1 MKIEGERAVYHCV
14 SRAVNREMLFHDGA
28 KETLRRQ
35 IWQVADFSG
44 VEVIAYCVM
53 SNHFHILIRVP
64 DAQEAGVS
72 DIELMRRYRV
82 LYTRPTR
89 YQVASP
95 EVLEQMLRKGGKEAA
110 QFRASLLRRMHDV
123 SEFMKTLKQRFSIWY
138 NRFHGRVGTLWAER
152 YRSTIVEESDRALS
166 IVSAYIDLN
175 PMRAGLVN
183 DPKDYRWSSYGE
195 AMGGSPQARSGLTAA
210 VNGRVGRDQWNTAAT
225 TYRTLL
231 YCKGTSPSWGKG
243 SLGVRIPVH
252 SWRNEMERGGELPV
266 SAALRCRVRYFTDG
280 AILGSH
286 TFVEAKFHDLRARFG
301 ANRTSGARKMR
312 GSAWNGLMV
321 MRDLRKEVF
330 GPAETLSEP

>member
-1 MKIEGERAVYHCV
+1 MYHCV
-14 SRAVNREMLFHDGA
+14 SRAVNKEMFFHDGA
-28 KETLRRQ
+28 KETLRTQ

-53 SNHFHILIRVP
+53 SSHFHILIRVP
-64 DAQEAGVS
+64 DTEEVRVS
-72 DIELMRRYRV
+72 DIELMRRYRA

-152 YRSTIVEESDRALS
+152 YRSAIVEERDRALS

-175 PMRAGLVN
+175 PMRAGLVQ

-210 VNGRVGRDQWNTAAT
+210 VNGRVGRDKWNTAAT
-225 TYRTLL
+225 TYRTML
-231 YCKGTSPSWGKG
+231 YCKGTAPAQGKG
-243 SLGVRIPVH
+243 GQAALIPVH
-252 SWRNEMERGGELPV
+252 DWRREMERGGELPV

-286 TFVEAKFHDLRARFG
+286 SYVQAKFHDLRAHFG
-301 ANRTSGARKMR
+301 ANRTTGARKIR

-321 MRDLRKEVF
+321 LRDLQKEVF
-330 GPAETLSEP
+330 VTVQTPEEP